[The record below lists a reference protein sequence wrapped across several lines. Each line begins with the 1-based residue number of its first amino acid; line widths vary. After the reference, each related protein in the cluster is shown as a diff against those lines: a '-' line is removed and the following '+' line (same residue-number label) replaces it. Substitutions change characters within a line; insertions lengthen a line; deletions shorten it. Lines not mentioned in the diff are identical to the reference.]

1 MPRSFAAKA
10 IVPPAIAVTGFV
22 IVCCILLYSVIK
34 TDMLND
40 AIQHE
45 TNLADTIV
53 KSARYAMLKDDRE
66 TLRNIINN
74 VGQQKGVEHARI
86 FNKKGVIMFSA
97 HPEDIGK
104 LLDKNAAGCVACH
117 SGPIP
122 LTSMGRMDQA
132 RRFINEKG
140 RHVIAITVPVYNE
153 PECFN
158 AACHVHSPSQKVLG
172 TLDIG
177 LSEEPL
183 QKTLNVMQ
191 GRMVVFCLMVLVLTV
206 GGVSALL
213 RRNVLLPIRELA
225 DYVTAVKGGD
235 LSRRAPA
242 YRDEVGELARAY
254 QELAL
259 KLKGRQ
265 ESTVEEP
272 LSGSADDQRDR
283 S

>member
-1 MPRSFAAKA
+1 MFRSFAAKA

-40 AIQHE
+40 TIRHE

-53 KSARYAMLKDDRE
+53 KSTRYAMLKDDRE

-74 VGQQKGVEHARI
+74 VGQQQGVEHARI
-86 FNKKGVIMFSA
+86 FNKKGIIMFSA
-97 HPEDIGK
+97 HPEDVNR
-104 LLDKNAAGCVACH
+104 LVDKNAAGCIACH
-117 SGPIP
+117 AGPVP
-122 LTSMGRMDQA
+122 LTSMGRMEQA
-132 RRFINEKG
+132 RRYINEKG
-140 RHVIAITVPVYNE
+140 KNVIAITAPIYNE

-158 AACHVHSPSQKVLG
+158 AACHIHPPGQKVLG

-183 QKTLNVMQ
+183 QKTLGILL
-191 GRMVVFCLMVLVLTV
+191 GRMLIFCIMVLLLTV

-213 RRNVLLPIRELA
+213 RRNVLMPIKELSEFIIA
-225 DYVTAVKGGD
+225 IKKGD
-235 LSRRAPA
+235 QNRKAPA
-242 YRDEVGELARAY
+242 YRDEVGELARSFEEMA
-254 QELAL
+254 QELQKTRDAL
-259 KLKGRQ
+259 TEADTSKSNR
-265 ESTVEEP
+265 
-272 LSGSADDQRDR
+272 SAN